1 MLFKNRLDKLQ
12 KRAARE
18 VKNREYVKA
27 QNTYLEC
34 FALDPKD
41 IGTVNNLAQLSN
53 ILGEEDKAKGYNEM
67 LLEECNERLKSEKTE
82 ELLILKSNALVS
94 LKRNDEAIEV
104 IDELLEISPDHI
116 LGLFHKAQYLELNG
130 EYEKSLQYINRVL
143 ANDYFNVPA
152 LLSKGR
158 VLSELNEFEKAE
170 KCYDF
175 VFKLETKNKA
185 AINLKSQL
193 IKKQHGYVL
202 TSHDLMLKAIESW
215 DRNDLKSAEKYF
227 KKALDI
233 DSSHDEIWFA
243 QGELF
248 IRMGKITN
256 AISSFEKAFELNSIS
271 GGISKKKEFFKM
283 LNVMLKINRLLG
295 YEKE

>member
-1 MLFKNRLDKLQ
+1 MLFKNRFDKLQ
-12 KRAARE
+12 KRAARA

-34 FALDPKD
+34 LALDPKD
-41 IGTVNNLAQLSN
+41 IGTVNNLAQLSHV
-53 ILGEEDKAKGYNEM
+53 LGEDDKARGYNEM
-67 LLEECNERLKSEKTE
+67 LLEACDERLKNERTE

-104 IDELLEISPDHI
+104 IDELLEISPDHV
-116 LGLFHKAQYLELNG
+116 LGLFHKAQYLESNG
-130 EYEKSLQYINRVL
+130 EYEKSLHYINRVL
-143 ANDYFNVPA
+143 ANDYCNVPA

-158 VLSELNEFEKAE
+158 VLTELDQFERARN
-170 KCYDF
+170 CYDF

-193 IKKQHGYVL
+193 IKKQNGYVI

-215 DRNDLKSAEKYF
+215 DREDLKSAEKYF

-248 IRMGKITN
+248 IRMGKITD

-283 LNVMLKINRLLG
+283 LKVMLKINRLLG

>member
-1 MLFKNRLDKLQ
+1 MLFKNRFDKLQ
-12 KRAARE
+12 KRAAHE
-18 VKNREYVKA
+18 VKNQEYVKA
-27 QNTYLEC
+27 HNTYLEC

-41 IGTVNNLAQLSN
+41 IGTMNNLAQLSN
-53 ILGEEDKAKGYNEM
+53 ILGEEDKARGYNEM
-67 LLEECNERLKSEKTE
+67 LLEECDERLKSEKTE

-143 ANDYFNVPA
+143 TNDYFNVPA

-158 VLSELNEFEKAE
+158 VLSELNEFERAE

-185 AINLKSQL
+185 AINLKSQ
-193 IKKQHGYVL
+193 
-202 TSHDLMLKAIESW
+202 
-215 DRNDLKSAEKYF
+215 
-227 KKALDI
+227 
-233 DSSHDEIWFA
+233 
-243 QGELF
+243 
-248 IRMGKITN
+248 
-256 AISSFEKAFELNSIS
+256 
-271 GGISKKKEFFKM
+271 
-283 LNVMLKINRLLG
+283 
-295 YEKE
+295 